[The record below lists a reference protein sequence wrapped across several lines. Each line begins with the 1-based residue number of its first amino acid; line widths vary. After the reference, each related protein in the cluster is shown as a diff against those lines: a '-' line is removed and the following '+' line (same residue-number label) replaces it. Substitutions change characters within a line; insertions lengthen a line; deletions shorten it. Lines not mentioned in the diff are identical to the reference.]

1 MLTRAERPWTNVYG
15 LARSMIALATLLTLL
30 ADSSENLFQPLTVA
44 DPGSFDRSAVAGASL
59 FHLASN
65 HLPAAKLV
73 AVIVLLLVIV
83 GWRPRLTALPHW
95 WVTYSFAASA
105 SIIDGGDQIASTLSL
120 LLLPVALTDARRW
133 HWDAPGTGG
142 TVASTIAQTAG
153 LLVRA
158 QIAIVYLFAAML
170 KLDSAEWANGTA
182 LYYVWHSS
190 TFGAPGFLRPL
201 TDWVGRTVLVVPL
214 TWSVLVLEFCLAAAL
229 VAPLRFRT
237 WLLPV
242 ALLFHA
248 GIAVFHG
255 MPTFALT
262 MCAALVL
269 YLRPWWRPFELPEYV
284 RRPAL
289 RIARRVLHVSY
300 AP

>member
-1 MLTRAERPWTNVYG
+1 VYG
-15 LARSMIALATLLTLL
+15 VARSVLALATLLTLL
-30 ADSSENLFQPLTVA
+30 ADSSEQLFQPLLVA
-44 DPGSFDRSAVAGASL
+44 DPGILDRSAVERASL
-59 FHLASN
+59 FFLAHN
-65 HLPAAKLV
+65 HLTAAKVL
-73 AVIVLLLVIV
+73 AVVVLLLVII

-105 SIIDGGDQIASTLSL
+105 SLIDGGDQVAATLCL
-120 LLLPVALTDARRW
+120 LLLPVALTDGRPW
-133 HWDAPGTGG
+133 HWRGKATGG
-142 TVASTIAQTAG
+142 QVASVAAQVG
-153 LLVRA
+153 WLLVRVQVA
-158 QIAIVYLFAAML
+158 VIYLFAAIL
-170 KLDSAEWANGTA
+170 KLRTAEWADGTA
-182 LYYVWHSS
+182 LYYVWTSS
-190 TFGAPGFLRPL
+190 IFGAPGLLRPITNWL
-201 TDWVGRTVLVVPL
+201 GSTALVVPF
-214 TWSVLVLEFCLAAAL
+214 TWGVLVLELCLAAAL

-237 WLLPV
+237 RLLPV

-248 GIAVFHG
+248 GIAVLHG

-269 YLRPWWRPFELPEYV
+269 YLRPWWRPFALPEFV